1 MNITNP
7 FQEISDRLERIEH
20 CLNELKREEL
30 SHADPEGELPISIS
44 DCASITNLAVP
55 TLYGLVH
62 RRKIPS
68 YRQGKRLYFLRSEIL
83 AWIKAGRRA
92 TIREM
97 LDDNGESF

>member
-1 MNITNP
+1 MTITNP

-20 CLNELKREEL
+20 SLNALKHEEP
-30 SHADPEGELPISIS
+30 SHTDPGGELPITIS
-44 DCASITNLAVP
+44 EAATLTNLAVP

-68 YRQGKRLYFLRSEIL
+68 YRQGKRLYFLKSEIL

-92 TIREM
+92 TIQEM
-97 LDDNGESF
+97 LDDDGKSI